1 MAQSSKRIKVNALD
15 FDEIKS
21 NLKTFLS
28 SQEKF
33 QDYDFEGSSFNI
45 LLDLLAYNTHYNNL
59 YTNLAVNEMF
69 LDSASKRAS
78 VVSIAKTLGY
88 IPSSAVCAK
97 AYVNATITAPTYF
110 QSVITLP
117 ANQPFLT
124 SIDGVSYTFYN
135 TSDVTTVAVGGTY
148 TFNDIELIE
157 GIPLTYSYTIRQ
169 GQKYIIPNQNVD
181 LSTLIVK
188 VRETADD
195 DTFIVYTPA
204 SAVTSMDSNSKSYFI
219 KELDDGVYE
228 VYFGDGVVGY
238 KPIDGNY
245 LTFEY
250 YVSSLEGPNGA
261 NQFSYAGTAL
271 LGSGLT
277 VVASTSAVG
286 GASPEDVEA
295 IKYNAPRMF
304 AAQNRAVTTEDYKT
318 LIIRNFP
325 AASSVVVW
333 GGEDNDPP
341 IYGKTFI
348 CVKPK
353 DTNKLTDT
361 EKDYIKNQIIAPKS
375 VVSITPEFI
384 DPEYF
389 NVQIDVT
396 AYYNAKVSDKTPA
409 QLETLIREAIYE
421 YDDTNL
427 KQFDGVLRYSQLVR
441 LVDEVDQAIVNN
453 TTKILVRREFTPR
466 YNLSAEYKLNMIN
479 PIFNSTIPA
488 ESVISTGFYI
498 PNTANVHYIDDD
510 GQGNLRLFYYDAQ
523 QNKYIVNPKIGE
535 VDYPNGTLIVRN
547 LTITSMADATFEFIL
562 KPESYDVVT
571 AYNQIVQV
579 ARNYLNVKV
588 INDMTAAGSNQAG
601 KNYVFTSI
609 RNLK

>member
-1 MAQSSKRIKVNALD
+1 MAQTTKRIRVNALD
-15 FDEIKS
+15 FDEIKD
-21 NLKTFLS
+21 NLKNFLS
-28 SQEKF
+28 AQEKF

-45 LLDLLAYNTHYNNL
+45 LLDVLAYNTHYNNI
-59 YTNLAVNEMF
+59 YQNLAVNEMF
-69 LDSASKRAS
+69 LDSASKRSS
-78 VVSIAKTLGY
+78 VVSIAKMLGY
-88 IPSSAVCAK
+88 TPNSAKSAK
-97 AYVNATITAPTYF
+97 AYVNATITAPTYY

-117 ANQPFLT
+117 AGQPFLT
-124 SIDGVSYTFYN
+124 SIDGISYTFYN
-135 TSDVTTVAVGGTY
+135 TSDVTTVAVGGSY

-157 GIPLTYSYTIRQ
+157 GTPLTYNYTIRQ
-169 GQKYIIPNQNVD
+169 GQKYVIPNENVD

-188 VRETADD
+188 IRETATD

-204 SAVTSMDSNSKSYFI
+204 ESMTQVDSSTKSYFI
-219 KELDDGVYE
+219 KELDGGIFE

-250 YVSSLEGPNGA
+250 YVSNLEAPNGA
-261 NQFSYAGTAL
+261 NTFSYAGTSL

-277 VVASTSAVG
+277 VTASTAAFGGTSAETVD
-286 GASPEDVEA
+286 S
-295 IKYNAPRMF
+295 IKYNAPRLY
-304 AAQNRAVTTEDYKT
+304 AAQNRAVTTEDYKS
-318 LIIRNFP
+318 LIYKNFP
-325 AASSVVVW
+325 QAQSVVVW

-348 CVKPK
+348 CVKPT
-353 DTNKLTDT
+353 DTIKLTDGQ
-361 EKDYIKNQIIAPKS
+361 KDYIKTNIIAPKS
-375 VVSITPEFI
+375 IVSITPEFI

-396 AYYNAKVSDKTPA
+396 ASYNAKISDKTPA

-421 YDDTNL
+421 YDDANL
-427 KQFDGVLRYSQLVR
+427 KKFDGVLRYSQLVR

-453 TTKILVRREFTPR
+453 TTKIVVRREFTPR
-466 YNLSAEYKLNMIN
+466 YNLSSEYKLNMIN

-498 PNTANVHYIDDD
+498 PNTSNVHYIDDD
-510 GQGNLRLFYYDAQ
+510 GQGNLRLFYFDAQ

-535 VDYPNGTLIVRN
+535 VNYSKGTLIVRN
-547 LTITSMADATFEFIL
+547 LTITSMADASFEFIL

-579 ARNYLNVKV
+579 ARNYLSVKV
-588 INDMTAAGSNQAG
+588 VNDMTAAGSNQAG
-601 KNYVFTSI
+601 KNYIFTSI
-609 RNLK
+609 RNLN

>member
-1 MAQSSKRIKVNALD
+1 MAQSTKRIKVNALD
-15 FDEIKS
+15 FDEIKD
-21 NLKTFLS
+21 NLKAFLS
-28 SQEKF
+28 SQDKF

-78 VVSIAKTLGY
+78 VVSIAKMLGY
-88 IPSSAVCAK
+88 IPSSAKCAK
-97 AYVNATITAPTYF
+97 SYVNATITAPTYY

-124 SIDGVSYTFYN
+124 SIDGISYTFYN

-157 GIPLTYSYTIRQ
+157 GVPLTYSYTIRP
-169 GQKYIIPNQNVD
+169 GQKYIIPNANVD

-188 VRETADD
+188 VRETADS
-195 DTFIVYTPA
+195 DTFVVYS
-204 SAVTSMDSNSKSYFI
+204 SAGTVTDMDANTKSYFI
-219 KELDDGVYE
+219 KELDDGIYE
-228 VYFGDGVVGY
+228 IYFGDGIVGY

-277 VVASTSAVG
+277 VVTSTAALG

-318 LIIRNFP
+318 LIMKNFP
-325 AASSVVVW
+325 QASSVVVW

-348 CVKPK
+348 CVKPT

-409 QLETLIREAIYE
+409 QLETLIRDAIYA
-421 YDDTNL
+421 YDDSNL
-427 KQFDGVLRYSQLVR
+427 KKFDGVLRYSQLVR

-535 VDYPNGTLIVRN
+535 VNYSSGTLIVRN

-579 ARNYLNVKV
+579 ARNYLNVNV

-601 KNYVFTSI
+601 KNYIFTSI